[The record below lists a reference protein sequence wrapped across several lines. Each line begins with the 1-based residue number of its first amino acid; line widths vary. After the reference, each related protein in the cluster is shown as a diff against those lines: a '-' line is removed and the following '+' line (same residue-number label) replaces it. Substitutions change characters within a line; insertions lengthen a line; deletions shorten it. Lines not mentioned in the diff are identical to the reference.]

1 MRTKWVLLAAALA
14 AVGLG
19 VGTVLLRPGPAGKAG
34 LTAGGDA
41 VSVRPQP
48 GLTEALPAPARS
60 LGPADQARTADQPL
74 DRMIVY
80 NVTLQLEVGSLRPA
94 LSRIEGVARAAGGFV
109 VGSNVAENQATVTIR
124 VPAAELNH
132 TLEQLR
138 AVGTKVKG
146 EQLSSR
152 DVTEE
157 YSDLSAQLR
166 NLQAVEAQYL
176 ALLQQARTVDE
187 ILKVR
192 QRLDEVRAQVERLQ
206 GRMEYLRRLS
216 ELAAIT
222 VVLTEAPPAAQGGPT
237 WDPVQAAVQAWNRS
251 LVFLTR
257 VADILVQG
265 AVFLWWVWV
274 PAGLGA
280 GFVWRRRSRQAG
292 AQAP

>member
-1 MRTKWVLLAAALA
+1 MRRLKGIILLAAVI
-14 AVGLG
+14 AVGLLG
-19 VGTVLLRPGPAGKAG
+19 LGAVLLRPAAPGPAG
-34 LTAGGDA
+34 GG
-41 VSVRPQP
+41 VSVGPQP
-48 GLTEALPAPARS
+48 VPSAARGLAPE
-60 LGPADQARTADQPL
+60 GPPTQADRPELAAQPL
-74 DRMIVY
+74 DRMIIY
-80 NVTLQLEVGSLRPA
+80 NVTLQLEVGRLRPA
-94 LSRIEGVARAAGGFV
+94 ISRIEQIAQAAGGFV

-124 VPAAELNH
+124 VPAAELNR

-192 QRLDEVRAQVERLQ
+192 QRLDEVRAQIERLQ
-206 GRMEYLRRLS
+206 GRMEYLRRQS
-216 ELAAIT
+216 DLAAIT
-222 VVLTEAPPAAQGGPT
+222 IVLTEVPPAAQEGPA
-237 WDPVQAAVQAWNRS
+237 WDPIQAVVQAWNRS

-257 VADILVQG
+257 VADVVVQG
-265 AVFLWWVWV
+265 AVFLWWAWV
-274 PAGLGA
+274 LAGLGA
-280 GFVWRRRSRQAG
+280 AFARRRLRRRPTG